1 MSGTRCGSQA
11 LRGVLLLSLLLNVG
25 GLLALTEHSTI
36 PSVFGAQSYVIAK
49 PWEPLLIGNGTIP
62 AGDKMVV
69 TCTLQAGKRYHIFL
83 VGDYV
88 NEANPRTDYDIFVY
102 PPSGPR
108 TTHTEAT
115 GMPEQVANDAAH
127 QFYVAQSTGTY
138 RFEIHN
144 DPEDT
149 KSGMAEPAV
158 FTVIEHIDTD
168 KRLSTSLKGRLLP
181 SDPQNPASTWACE
194 FTTPASNFTVY
205 IDTPDDIDMF
215 EARVYP
221 MANPSTTG
229 YEIWGVPTP
238 NGDLLNG
245 TIVGGYGG
253 FNTTIEGYRPA
264 SLTASCEYM
273 GEKMEI
279 NVSGLGSSNSTSA
292 SLGVSYF
299 LVLIAEYSKTSTP
312 SVVPFY
318 IKTSNLKPDIALN
331 ETIGNVYAN
340 EITEVS
346 AEITSGRVVNSVWM
360 NFTVNGVKW
369 VDVTPL
375 VKAGDLY
382 SGQMPAFA
390 AKDVVAWSICAE
402 DEIGNVG
409 RLDSSFNVK
418 ARTETSIYV
427 SNGSVVGG
435 DTVEVTGQT
444 TLAGASLKLNFTSGG
459 FKEIIPV
466 NADQFGGYRYT
477 YLPKQAG
484 SWSVSAK
491 FDGDDSAYP
500 SMSSPALFTMTPQPT
515 SVSCTLDSPEIKVN
529 QVLQLSGK
537 TTPAVAGL
545 PVEVT
550 LASGGVAKTQ
560 TLTTGADGS
569 FSLSTPLE
577 EGEWDVV
584 AQVKGNW
591 RYASSSGGV
600 LKVNVLPL
608 TIIDKLYIAA
618 VTAATPPYL
627 YAVILASGIAAT
639 LVVRWRFP
647 NISSRLPKPLQALFA
662 RLGHSTKAKGV
673 STRDRQRYRKRDEED

>member
-1 MSGTRCGSQA
+1 
-11 LRGVLLLSLLLNVG
+11 
-25 GLLALTEHSTI
+25 
-36 PSVFGAQSYVIAK
+36 
-49 PWEPLLIGNGTIP
+49 
-62 AGDKMVV
+62 
-69 TCTLQAGKRYHIFL
+69 
-83 VGDYV
+83 
-88 NEANPRTDYDIFVY
+88 
-102 PPSGPR
+102 
-108 TTHTEAT
+108 
-115 GMPEQVANDAAH
+115 
-127 QFYVAQSTGTY
+127 
-138 RFEIHN
+138 
-144 DPEDT
+144 
-149 KSGMAEPAV
+149 
-158 FTVIEHIDTD
+158 
-168 KRLSTSLKGRLLP
+168 
-181 SDPQNPASTWACE
+181 
-194 FTTPASNFTVY
+194 
-205 IDTPDDIDMF
+205 
-215 EARVYP
+215 
-221 MANPSTTG
+221 
-229 YEIWGVPTP
+229 
-238 NGDLLNG
+238 
-245 TIVGGYGG
+245 
-253 FNTTIEGYRPA
+253 
-264 SLTASCEYM
+264 
-273 GEKMEI
+273 
-279 NVSGLGSSNSTSA
+279 
-292 SLGVSYF
+292 
-299 LVLIAEYSKTSTP
+299 
-312 SVVPFY
+312 
-318 IKTSNLKPDIALN
+318 
-331 ETIGNVYAN
+331 
-340 EITEVS
+340 
-346 AEITSGRVVNSVWM
+346 M

-390 AKDVVAWSICAE
+390 ARDVVAWSICAE

-409 RLDSSFNVK
+409 RFDSSFNVK

-435 DTVEVTGQT
+435 ETVEVTGQT
-444 TLAGASLKLNFTSGG
+444 TLSGASLRLNFTCGG

-466 NADQFGGYRYT
+466 NADQLGGYRYT

-484 SWSVSAK
+484 SWSVSTK

-560 TLTTGADGS
+560 TLTTSADGS

-591 RYASSSGGV
+591 RYASSNGGI
-600 LKVNVLPL
+600 LKANVLPL
-608 TIIDKLYIAA
+608 TIIDKLYIVA

-627 YAVILASGIAAT
+627 YAVIIASGIAAT

-673 STRDRQRYRKRDEED
+673 STRDRQRYRKRGEED

>member
-25 GLLALTEHSTI
+25 GLLTLTEHSTI
-36 PSVFGAQSYVIAK
+36 PSVFGAPSYVIDK
-49 PWEPLLIGNGTIP
+49 PWTPLLIGNGTIP
-62 AGDKMVV
+62 TGDKMVV
-69 TCTLQAGKRYHIFL
+69 TCSLQAGKRYHIFL

-88 NEANPRTDYDIFVY
+88 NEANPQTDYDIFVY
-102 PPSGPR
+102 PPSGPQ

-127 QFYVAQSTGTY
+127 QFYIAQSSGTY

-149 KSGMAEPAV
+149 KNGMDEPAV
-158 FTVIEHIDTD
+158 FMVIEHIDTD
-168 KRLSTSLKGRLLP
+168 KRLSTSLMGRLLP

-205 IDTPDDIDMF
+205 VDTPDNIDMF

-221 MANPSTTG
+221 MANPGTTG

-245 TIVGGYGG
+245 TIEGGYGG
-253 FNTTIEGYRPA
+253 FNTTIGGYRPA
-264 SLTASCEYM
+264 SLTASCEHM
-273 GEKMEI
+273 GEKMKV
-279 NVSGLGSSNSTSA
+279 NVTGFGGSNSTST
-292 SLGVSYF
+292 SLGTSYF
-299 LVLIAEYSKTSTP
+299 LVLIAEYSETSIP
-312 SVVPFY
+312 SLVPFY
-318 IKTSNLKPDIALN
+318 IKTSDDKPDVALN
-331 ETIGNVYAN
+331 GTIGNVYAN

-346 AEITSGRVVNSVWM
+346 AEITSERVVDSVWM
-360 NFTVNGVKW
+360 NFTVNGIKQ
-369 VDVTPL
+369 VDVIPL
-375 VKAGDLY
+375 AKSGDLY
-382 SGQMPAFA
+382 SGQMPTFA
-390 AKDVVAWSICAE
+390 ARDVVAWSICAE
-402 DEIGNVG
+402 DEIDNVG
-409 RLDSSFNVK
+409 RLDSSFRVK
-418 ARTETSIYV
+418 ARTETSIYI
-427 SNGSVVGG
+427 SNGYVVGG
-435 DTVEVTGQT
+435 ETVEVTGQT
-444 TLAGASLKLNFTSGG
+444 TLAGASIRLNFTSRG

-466 NADQFGGYRYT
+466 KADQLGGYRYT

-484 SWSVSAK
+484 PWSVSAK

-500 SMSSPALFTMTPQPT
+500 STSSPASFTMTPQPT

-550 LASGGVAKTQ
+550 LVSGSVAKTQ
-560 TLTTGADGS
+560 ALTTSADGS

-577 EGEWDVV
+577 EGQWDVV

-591 RYASSSGGV
+591 RYASSNGGI

-627 YAVILASGIAAT
+627 YAVILASGIAVT

-647 NISSRLPKPLQALFA
+647 NISSKLTKPLQALFA

-673 STRDRQRYRKRDEED
+673 SAGDRQRYRKRGEED

>member
-1 MSGTRCGSQA
+1 M
-11 LRGVLLLSLLLNVG
+11 
-25 GLLALTEHSTI
+25 
-36 PSVFGAQSYVIAK
+36 PSVFGAQSYVIDK
-49 PWEPLLIGNGTIP
+49 PWEPLFIGDGTIP
-62 AGDKMVV
+62 TGDKMVV
-69 TCTLQAGKRYHIFL
+69 TCTLQAGKRYHVFL

-102 PPSGPR
+102 PPSGPQ

-115 GMPEQVANDAAH
+115 GMPEQVANDAVH
-127 QFYVAQSTGTY
+127 QFYVAQSSGTY

-149 KSGMAEPAV
+149 KNGMAEPAV
-158 FTVIEHIDTD
+158 FMVIEHIETD
-168 KRLSTSLKGRLLP
+168 KRLNTSLMGRLLS

-205 IDTPDDIDMF
+205 VDTPDDIDMF

-221 MANPSTTG
+221 MANPGTTG

-245 TIVGGYGG
+245 TVEGGYGG

-264 SLTASCEYM
+264 SLTASCEHM

-279 NVSGLGSSNSTSA
+279 NVSGFGSSNSTSA

-299 LVLIAEYSKTSTP
+299 LVLIAEYSRESP
-312 SVVPFY
+312 SAVPFY
-318 IKTSNLKPDIALN
+318 IRTDTTKPVINMTSSCG
-331 ETIGNVYAN
+331 TVYAERN
-340 EITEVS
+340 VEFRCNIS
-346 AEITSGRVVNSVWM
+346 SPRSINRVWL
-360 NFTVNGVKW
+360 NFTINGKPTVYSYELSPEEGHYSVDLPFFMGGDMVNY
-369 VDVTPL
+369 TI
-375 VKAGDLY
+375 Y
-382 SGQMPAFA
+382 
-390 AKDVVAWSICAE
+390 AE
-402 DEIGNVG
+402 DEIDNVG

-418 ARTETSIYV
+418 TRTETSICV
-427 SNGSVVGG
+427 SNGYVVGG
-435 DTVEVTGQT
+435 ETVEVTGQT
-444 TLAGASLKLNFTSGG
+444 TLAGASLRLNFTSGG

-466 NADQFGGYRYT
+466 NADQLGGYRYT
-477 YLPKQAG
+477 YLPKHAG
-484 SWSVSAK
+484 SWSVTTK

-500 SMSSPALFTMTPQPT
+500 STSSPASFTITPQPT
-515 SVSCTLDSPEIKVN
+515 SVSCTLDSQEFKVN

-550 LASGGVAKTQ
+550 LVSGGVVKTQ
-560 TLTTGADGS
+560 ALTTSADGS

-591 RYASSSGGV
+591 RYASSNGGI
-600 LKVNVLPL
+600 LKVSVLPL

-627 YAVILASGIAAT
+627 YAVILASGIGVT

-647 NISSRLPKPLQALFA
+647 NISSRLTKPIQALFA

-673 STRDRQRYRKRDEED
+673 SARDRQRYRKRGEDD

>member
-1 MSGTRCGSQA
+1 MIKISSPLNKIKILA
-11 LRGVLLLSLLLNVG
+11 MLSLVVINLGVSFGSGIVNRVY
-25 GLLALTEHSTI
+25 ADIYLT
-36 PSVFGAQSYVIAK
+36 PD
-49 PWEPLLIGNGTIP
+49 PLWNPILIGNNTITP
-62 AGDKMVV
+62 Q
-69 TCTLQAGKRYHIFL
+69 TSEYLRYTLQGGKMYHIFL
-83 VGDYV
+83 VG
-88 NEANPRTDYDIFVY
+88 NWTELTPSTTDYDIYVT
-102 PPSGPR
+102 GPNGESYR
-108 TTHTEAT
+108 FTEAK
-115 GMPEQVANDAAH
+115 GIPEQVFNDDKE
-127 QFYVAQSTGTY
+127 QFFIPKSSGTY
-138 RFEIHN
+138 TFEIHN
-144 DPEDT
+144 DEGNTDRNNAT
-149 KSGMAEPAV
+149 SAV
-158 FTVIEHIDTD
+158 FMAIEHVNTD
-168 KRLSTSLKGRLLP
+168 KVNNATLLGRTSKCGAYPPPSQSTY
-181 SDPQNPASTWACE
+181 ACE
-194 FTTPASNFTVY
+194 FTTTSSNFTVHV
-205 IDTPDDIDMF
+205 DTPSDMDLY
-215 EARVYP
+215 EVRL
-221 MANPSTTG
+221 
-229 YEIWGVPTP
+229 YEIASIGGVHDLNGLPTP
-238 NGDLLNG
+238 TGPDLVNTNTTSG
-245 TIVGGYGG
+245 HGGYNFAVDGW
-253 FNTTIEGYRPA
+253 RPPSFA
-264 SLTASCEYM
+264 SAYDY
-273 GEKMEI
+273 GEKL
-279 NVSGLGSSNSTSA
+279 VVAAPTFGNSTVGTSGT
-292 SLGVSYF
+292 LTTYF
-299 LVLIAEYSKTSTP
+299 LVFIAEYSKTSTP

-318 IKTSNLKPDIALN
+318 IKTSDLKPTVALN
-331 ETIGNVYAN
+331 GTIGNVYAD
-340 EITEVS
+340 ETTEVS
-346 AEITSGRVVNSVWM
+346 AKITSGRAVKSVWM

-375 VKAGDLY
+375 AEAGGLY
-382 SGQMPAFA
+382 SGQIPTFV

-409 RLDSSFNVK
+409 RLDSSFRVK
-418 ARTETSIYV
+418 AKTETSIYV
-427 SNGSVVGG
+427 SNGNVVGG
-435 DTVEVTGQT
+435 ETVEVTGQT
-444 TLAGASLKLNFTSGG
+444 TLAGASLRLNFTSGS

-466 NADQFGGYRYT
+466 NADQLGGYRYT

-591 RYASSSGGV
+591 RYASSNGGI
-600 LKVNVLPL
+600 LKANVLPL